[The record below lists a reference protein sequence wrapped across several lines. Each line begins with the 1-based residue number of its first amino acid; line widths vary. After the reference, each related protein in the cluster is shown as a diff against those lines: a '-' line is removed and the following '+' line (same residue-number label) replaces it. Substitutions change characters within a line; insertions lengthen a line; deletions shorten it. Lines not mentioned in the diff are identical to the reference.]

1 MRYWALATCMGTV
14 CAAPALATDLEVRN
28 VRLVDAG
35 HITSVTATVI
45 NTTDQPVTGATIA
58 LAVAKANQVIS
69 RTMVSVPPLG
79 PGQAWRLWQPLD
91 EGSGGI
97 HAISAKDP
105 QVSVS
110 TTIGPVTR
118 ALLAQ

>member
-1 MRYWALATCMGTV
+1 MRYWALATCMGIV
-14 CAAPALATDLEVRN
+14 CAAPALGAELEVRN
-28 VRLVDAG
+28 VRLVDTG
-35 HITSVTATVI
+35 HITSVTGTVI
-45 NTTDQPVTGATIA
+45 NVSDQPVTGATIA

-69 RTMVSVPPLG
+69 RATVAVPPLE

-97 HAISAKDP
+97 HAISARDP
-105 QVSVS
+105 QISVS
-110 TTIGPVTR
+110 TRLEPVDR

>member
-1 MRYWALATCMGTV
+1 MRYWALATCMGIV
-14 CAAPALATDLEVRN
+14 CTAPTLAAELEVRN
-28 VRLVDAG
+28 VRLVDTG
-35 HITSVTATVI
+35 HITSVTGTVI
-45 NTTDQPVTGATIA
+45 NISDQPVAGATIA

-69 RTMVSVPPLG
+69 RMTVAVPPLE

-105 QVSVS
+105 QVSV
-110 TTIGPVTR
+110 TTTLGTVTR